1 MPLTFQKL
9 HNFLIKH
16 GLVYR
21 RVFSRKGS
29 CTHVEVL
36 SGINGEAFL
45 IYIPSRYE
53 IEVTDNN
60 KDFYE
65 VDYIDVTEEGTIAED
80 YAEQINPA
88 EIQKTYDG
96 VMTDTMNQD
105 DLASALEESY
115 RHNTV
120 LSEVVKQDMQ
130 SLRNTFRQLRRLRLC
145 VQNLM
150 YKITIMYKNY
160 MCSIRRDDTLEG
172 FSIVDYPITN
182 QYRFLVTID
191 LETMYQ
197 KMSTVV
203 EDVQMVR
210 ESLYMVLTKNQ
221 TRHAKNLDALLLQQ
235 RSIKESSDIIRDKR
249 SDLERTLR
257 ELSEML
263 VGLARSEKDKYI
275 ERNAIQEEYDAGTKS
290 GIHKD
295 IEKGHKIS
303 AIDAELSKI
312 DSLKQDVIRSI
323 MANRLS
329 LENLAIRIDTVFFDN
344 SVMLDEVSKNF
355 QSLEEA
361 V

>member
-1 MPLTFQKL
+1 
-9 HNFLIKH
+9 
-16 GLVYR
+16 
-21 RVFSRKGS
+21 
-29 CTHVEVL
+29 
-36 SGINGEAFL
+36 
-45 IYIPSRYE
+45 
-53 IEVTDNN
+53 
-60 KDFYE
+60 
-65 VDYIDVTEEGTIAED
+65 
-80 YAEQINPA
+80 
-88 EIQKTYDG
+88 
-96 VMTDTMNQD
+96 
-105 DLASALEESY
+105 
-115 RHNTV
+115 
-120 LSEVVKQDMQ
+120 
-130 SLRNTFRQLRRLRLC
+130 
-145 VQNLM
+145 
-150 YKITIMYKNY
+150 
-160 MCSIRRDDTLEG
+160 
-172 FSIVDYPITN
+172 
-182 QYRFLVTID
+182 
-191 LETMYQ
+191 
-197 KMSTVV
+197 
-203 EDVQMVR
+203 MVR